1 MSASAYAAR
10 SRSRS
15 RNSRASSAD
24 ACASILISGSVGA
37 AVIGPPSKGPSGPPP
52 VAEWTPSVP
61 GRRPQYEMSVTI
73 SKPLSFSR
81 PLSALSSMRN
91 ARATISPLSCFTS
104 SIVSATVP
112 PVARR
117 SSTMRTRE
125 PGLRASLCISRVADP
140 YSRSYSTLTT
150 SEGSLPSL
158 RTGTKPTPSL
168 YAIGAAKM
176 NPRDSIPT
184 TASIFFSPILARR
197 PSMAALNASPS
208 FRRVVM
214 SLKRIP
220 GFGKSGTSRIR
231 LARLSTCTG
240 TTQRLIERRV
250 QVALTVA
257 QHLARRALS
266 AALLLALIV
275 PLAGCDVRVPSPFG
289 AASLP
294 KEFPSDFPTPPSS
307 KLQSATGPLPFVPA
321 ELRGITAQ
329 WTSTLTRAELVSF
342 YAKDHAAWRL
352 TGAPLTPPTAGPVT
366 LGTIFV
372 MRHDGDGLT
381 ATVGVGMSNMID
393 NGTLVQATI
402 LPARPSPSPP

>member
-1 MSASAYAAR
+1 M
-10 SRSRS
+10 
-15 RNSRASSAD
+15 
-24 ACASILISGSVGA
+24 
-37 AVIGPPSKGPSGPPP
+37 
-52 VAEWTPSVP
+52 
-61 GRRPQYEMSVTI
+61 
-73 SKPLSFSR
+73 
-81 PLSALSSMRN
+81 
-91 ARATISPLSCFTS
+91 
-104 SIVSATVP
+104 
-112 PVARR
+112 
-117 SSTMRTRE
+117 
-125 PGLRASLCISRVADP
+125 
-140 YSRSYSTLTT
+140 
-150 SEGSLPSL
+150 
-158 RTGTKPTPSL
+158 
-168 YAIGAAKM
+168 
-176 NPRDSIPT
+176 
-184 TASIFFSPILARR
+184 
-197 PSMAALNASPS
+197 
-208 FRRVVM
+208 
-214 SLKRIP
+214 
-220 GFGKSGTSRIR
+220 
-231 LARLSTCTG
+231 
-240 TTQRLIERRV
+240 
-250 QVALTVA
+250 ALTVA

-329 WTSTLTRAELVSF
+329 WTSTLTRAELLSF

>member
-1 MSASAYAAR
+1 M
-10 SRSRS
+10 
-15 RNSRASSAD
+15 
-24 ACASILISGSVGA
+24 
-37 AVIGPPSKGPSGPPP
+37 
-52 VAEWTPSVP
+52 
-61 GRRPQYEMSVTI
+61 
-73 SKPLSFSR
+73 
-81 PLSALSSMRN
+81 
-91 ARATISPLSCFTS
+91 
-104 SIVSATVP
+104 
-112 PVARR
+112 
-117 SSTMRTRE
+117 
-125 PGLRASLCISRVADP
+125 
-140 YSRSYSTLTT
+140 
-150 SEGSLPSL
+150 
-158 RTGTKPTPSL
+158 
-168 YAIGAAKM
+168 
-176 NPRDSIPT
+176 
-184 TASIFFSPILARR
+184 
-197 PSMAALNASPS
+197 
-208 FRRVVM
+208 
-214 SLKRIP
+214 
-220 GFGKSGTSRIR
+220 
-231 LARLSTCTG
+231 
-240 TTQRLIERRV
+240 
-250 QVALTVA
+250 ALTVA

-307 KLQSATGPLPFVPA
+307 RLQSATGPLPFVPA

>member
-1 MSASAYAAR
+1 M
-10 SRSRS
+10 
-15 RNSRASSAD
+15 
-24 ACASILISGSVGA
+24 
-37 AVIGPPSKGPSGPPP
+37 
-52 VAEWTPSVP
+52 
-61 GRRPQYEMSVTI
+61 
-73 SKPLSFSR
+73 
-81 PLSALSSMRN
+81 
-91 ARATISPLSCFTS
+91 
-104 SIVSATVP
+104 
-112 PVARR
+112 
-117 SSTMRTRE
+117 
-125 PGLRASLCISRVADP
+125 
-140 YSRSYSTLTT
+140 
-150 SEGSLPSL
+150 
-158 RTGTKPTPSL
+158 
-168 YAIGAAKM
+168 
-176 NPRDSIPT
+176 
-184 TASIFFSPILARR
+184 
-197 PSMAALNASPS
+197 
-208 FRRVVM
+208 
-214 SLKRIP
+214 
-220 GFGKSGTSRIR
+220 
-231 LARLSTCTG
+231 
-240 TTQRLIERRV
+240 
-250 QVALTVA
+250 ALTVA

-307 KLQSATGPLPFVPA
+307 KLQSATGPLPFMPA
-321 ELRGITAQ
+321 EVRGMTAQ

>member
-1 MSASAYAAR
+1 M
-10 SRSRS
+10 
-15 RNSRASSAD
+15 
-24 ACASILISGSVGA
+24 
-37 AVIGPPSKGPSGPPP
+37 
-52 VAEWTPSVP
+52 
-61 GRRPQYEMSVTI
+61 
-73 SKPLSFSR
+73 
-81 PLSALSSMRN
+81 
-91 ARATISPLSCFTS
+91 
-104 SIVSATVP
+104 
-112 PVARR
+112 
-117 SSTMRTRE
+117 
-125 PGLRASLCISRVADP
+125 
-140 YSRSYSTLTT
+140 
-150 SEGSLPSL
+150 
-158 RTGTKPTPSL
+158 
-168 YAIGAAKM
+168 
-176 NPRDSIPT
+176 
-184 TASIFFSPILARR
+184 
-197 PSMAALNASPS
+197 
-208 FRRVVM
+208 
-214 SLKRIP
+214 
-220 GFGKSGTSRIR
+220 
-231 LARLSTCTG
+231 
-240 TTQRLIERRV
+240 
-250 QVALTVA
+250 ALTVA